1 MSNLFFTFTHFI
13 NRNVIRVLVSVI
25 CFSTLFGYLYPGVG
39 RVLQPFSPACLFVM
53 LYPMMIGLEFA
64 ELKQALTRF
73 KVIALAIGVNFTI
86 SPLLAFL
93 LANTFLSSYP
103 EFAVGLILIGTVPC
117 AGMVVTWTGMS
128 RGSVPVAL
136 LVTTLSYLTGIFLIP
151 FWMTLLAGKYV
162 PIDPLGMMKTVV
174 SIIVIPMLLGTI
186 TRSIIL
192 KKYGREFFLQ
202 IKPNFP
208 AVSSLGM
215 YVLFFIS
222 LSAQSR
228 QLVQHPDYLL
238 KLIVPALFFYP
249 TLFALSAG
257 LSRLLNLGY
266 QDMAAVSFSIAGK
279 NLAISLAIAVLFFS
293 PLTVV
298 VVAIMPLVQVIF
310 MATYYKLSHR
320 IQILWSGL
328 PYKQAN

>member
-1 MSNLFFTFTHFI
+1 MSDLFFAFTRFI
-13 NRNVIRVLVSVI
+13 NRNVIGILICVI
-25 CFSTLFGYLYPGVG
+25 VFSTVFGYFYPGVG
-39 RVLQPFSPACLFVM
+39 EVLQPFSPACLFIM
-53 LYPMMIGLEFA
+53 LYPMMIGLEFS
-64 ELKQALTRF
+64 EMKEALTRF
-73 KVIALAIGVNFTI
+73 KAIALAIGVNFTI
-86 SPLLAFL
+86 SPLLAFF

-136 LVTTLSYLTGIFLIP
+136 LVTTLSYLVGILLIP
-151 FWMTLLAGKYV
+151 VWMMLLAGQYV
-162 PIDPLGMMKTVV
+162 PIDPVGMMKTVV
-174 SIIVIPMLLGTI
+174 TIIVIPMLMGSL
-186 TRSIIL
+186 TRSFIL
-192 KKYGREFFLQ
+192 KKFGREFFLK
-202 IKPNFP
+202 IKPKFP

-228 QLVQHPDYLL
+228 QLLQHPDYLV
-238 KLIVPALFFYP
+238 KLIIPALFFYP
-249 TLFALSAG
+249 TLFALSAL
-257 LSRLLNLGY
+257 LSRLLKLEY
-266 QDMAAVSFSIAGK
+266 QEMAAVSFSIAGK

-310 MATYYKLSHR
+310 MATYYKFSHR
-320 IQILWSGL
+320 IQTFWSGL
-328 PYKQAN
+328 PYKQTN